1 MSNMLSVGLV
11 YAPRVWSGS
20 STGSSSTVSSSTG
33 SSSTVS
39 SSTVKTIIGYKLVDG
54 FGWIEY
60 STLWSR
66 ILTADEISLE
76 KKRLGI

>member
-20 STGSSSTVSSSTG
+20 STGSSSTVSSST
-33 SSSTVS
+33 
-39 SSTVKTIIGYKLVDG
+39 VKTIIGYKLVDG
-54 FGWIEY
+54 LGWIEY

>member
-11 YAPRVWSGS
+11 YAPRVWSG
-20 STGSSSTVSSSTG
+20 SSTG

>member
-20 STGSSSTVSSSTG
+20 STVSSSTVG
-33 SSSTVS
+33 
-39 SSTVKTIIGYKLVDG
+39 SSTVKTIIGYKFVDG
-54 FGWIEY
+54 LCWIEY
-60 STLWSR
+60 STLWSS